1 MARTGAPSTTRR
13 TLHYFWLVTRKHLG
27 LFAALMTATFLF
39 VALLSYGNPY
49 VMSLVVDRVSAGSVA
64 PDEVFAVFGPYIAA
78 LILINVAGQA
88 ASKVQDLSLI
98 HISPCTAQP
107 ARMWAGCIP
116 PTARQ
121 RKLDAR
127 FW

>member
-13 TLHYFWLVTRKHLG
+13 TLHYFWLVTRKHIG

-64 PDEVFAVFGPYIAA
+64 PDEVFSVFGPYIAA

-88 ASKVQDLSLI
+88 ASKVQD
-98 HISPCTAQP
+98 
-107 ARMWAGCIP
+107 
-116 PTARQ
+116 
-121 RKLDAR
+121 
-127 FW
+127 